1 MRRCWNEK
9 KLYAKQKNDNIAVN
23 ALVFM
28 LARSLPRM
36 RRCSNGDY
44 HENSKKLAHIAMQG
58 KMKAAQN

>member
-1 MRRCWNEK
+1 MYEK
-9 KLYAKQKNDNIAVN
+9 KKNDNIAVN

-44 HENSKKLAHIAMQG
+44 HENNIKLAYIAMQR